1 MSSDKP
7 TWSFIA
13 CLDGAIELTTFQSSP
28 DKMLT
33 SMKYVALA
41 TDLRVCKKNAPHFV
55 GRYITTVHTDNFGK
69 DFLLSF

>member
-55 GRYITTVHTDNFGK
+55 GISLHTDNFGK

>member
-13 CLDGAIELTTFQSSP
+13 CLDGAIEQTTFQSSP

-41 TDLRVCKKNAPHFV
+41 TDLRVCKKNATHIV
-55 GRYITTVHTDNFGK
+55 GTSLHTDNFGK
-69 DFLLSF
+69 DFLLSFS